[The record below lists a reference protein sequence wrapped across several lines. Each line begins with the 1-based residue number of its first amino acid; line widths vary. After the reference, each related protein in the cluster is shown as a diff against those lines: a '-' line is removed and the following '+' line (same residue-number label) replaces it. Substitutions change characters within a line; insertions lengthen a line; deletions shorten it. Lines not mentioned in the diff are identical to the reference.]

1 MLRPSSAR
9 RLRAGLDRGGHGVT
23 LMISPGIPRGY
34 RHKSYA
40 DHRSL
45 LRTTDNLLRLPCL
58 AVTYQRSV
66 IGR

>member
-1 MLRPSSAR
+1 MLRPSTAR

-23 LMISPGIPRGY
+23 LMISPGIPR
-34 RHKSYA
+34 RKSYA

-58 AVTYQRSV
+58 AVAYQRSV